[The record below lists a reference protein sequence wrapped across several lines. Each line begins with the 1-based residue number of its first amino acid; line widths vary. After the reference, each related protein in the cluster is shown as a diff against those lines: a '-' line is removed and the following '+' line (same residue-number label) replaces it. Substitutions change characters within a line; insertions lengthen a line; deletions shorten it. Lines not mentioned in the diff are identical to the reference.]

1 MKNPEIEG
9 MFMTNPPLSHQPI
22 GMNEKLF
29 LQIRICG
36 EDSLGVRKLKKEYQ
50 MELPSGVLNLETA
63 YLHPKGTLDEDGY
76 WAPAVIIPVNLPV
89 HASDLPEATTP
100 IQHESKV
107 I

>member
-9 MFMTNPPLSHQPI
+9 MPMTNPPLSHQPI

-50 MELPSGVLNLETA
+50 IELPSDVAGLGEAWLWIGPTSFSGRVSN
-63 YLHPKGTLDEDGY
+63 
-76 WAPAVIIPVNLPV
+76 VVVIPVNSPLPN
-89 HASDLPEATTP
+89 SSSIEEATP